1 MHVDVDKM
9 KLIGNTVLVEIVE
22 EAEQVTK
29 NGIVIPETAVVKEVT
44 GGALL
49 LEGVVHDF
57 GPSVVNPE
65 FSKGDLVLFDA
76 YNVKHAVNDSFV
88 IVSDEQI
95 FAIINEEF
103 EYKKV
108 KSYDD

>member
-1 MHVDVDKM
+1 MQIDVDKM

-22 EAEQVTK
+22 EAEQITK
-29 NGIVIPETAVVKEVT
+29 NGIVIPESAVIKEVT
-44 GGALL
+44 GGSLL

-57 GPSVVNPE
+57 GPSIVDPE

-76 YNVKHAVNDSFV
+76 YNVRHALNDSFV

-95 FAIINEEF
+95 FAVLNEEF